1 MNSALL
7 HFKYCS
13 FEYCK
18 YLHHLCFLPF
28 QGCDLLSIIVLLNT
42 VNTTLGLKA
51 YTVLRFEGFNTTK
64 KCSKKV
70 FTKAPSGAFFVFGKN
85 QIENFSILFIQQ

>member
-1 MNSALL
+1 
-7 HFKYCS
+7 
-13 FEYCK
+13 
-18 YLHHLCFLPF
+18 
-28 QGCDLLSIIVLLNT
+28 
-42 VNTTLGLKA
+42 
-51 YTVLRFEGFNTTK
+51 LRFEGFNTTK